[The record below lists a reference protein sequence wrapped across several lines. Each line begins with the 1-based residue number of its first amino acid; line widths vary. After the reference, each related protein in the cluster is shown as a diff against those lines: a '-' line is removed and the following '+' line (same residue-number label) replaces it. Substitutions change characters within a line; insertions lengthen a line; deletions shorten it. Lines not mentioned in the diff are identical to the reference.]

1 MEKIYIWIIALMVLS
16 ALVTIIKPRIKGK
29 MGEATVSMLLKKLD
43 KNKYQVVNDVLLSA
57 EGGNTRTTQIDH
69 VVVSIYGIFSIETKN
84 YKGQIYGSE
93 SSAKWTQNIYGHK
106 YSFMNP
112 IYQNYAHVKA
122 LNALLQSHGYENIP
136 VFSIVTFPGD
146 AVLKIKTTKSQVVK
160 WGAVTKTVKKLSVQS
175 VLSREDMDK
184 ILAIL
189 KNYMSTRTDARKHV
203 NEINEAKYVKKQ
215 KEKSGMCPKCAGA
228 LVLRNGKYGKFYGC
242 SNYPKCRYTAP
253 VK

>member
-189 KNYMSTRTDARKHV
+189 TVSIEN
-203 NEINEAKYVKKQ
+203 I
-215 KEKSGMCPKCAGA
+215 P
-228 LVLRNGKYGKFYGC
+228 
-242 SNYPKCRYTAP
+242 
-253 VK
+253 

>member
-93 SSAKWTQNIYGHK
+93 SS
-106 YSFMNP
+106 
-112 IYQNYAHVKA
+112 
-122 LNALLQSHGYENIP
+122 E
-136 VFSIVTFPGD
+136 
-146 AVLKIKTTKSQVVK
+146 K

-189 KNYMSTRTDARKHV
+189 TNYMSTRTGTCKHV
-203 NEINEAKYVKKQ
+203 NEIKEAKYVKKQ
-215 KEKSGMCPKCAGA
+215 KEKSGMCPKCGGT

-242 SNYPKCRYTAP
+242 SNYTKCRYTAP

>member
-122 LNALLQSHGYENIP
+122 LNALLQSHGYGFLNCD
-136 VFSIVTFPGD
+136 FSRGCCAKNKDNKIAGCEVGSSYKDGQKTF
-146 AVLKIKTTKSQVVK
+146 
-160 WGAVTKTVKKLSVQS
+160 
-175 VLSREDMDK
+175 
-184 ILAIL
+184 
-189 KNYMSTRTDARKHV
+189 
-203 NEINEAKYVKKQ
+203 
-215 KEKSGMCPKCAGA
+215 CPIGSFE
-228 LVLRNGKYGKFYGC
+228 RGYG
-242 SNYPKCRYTAP
+242 
-253 VK
+253 